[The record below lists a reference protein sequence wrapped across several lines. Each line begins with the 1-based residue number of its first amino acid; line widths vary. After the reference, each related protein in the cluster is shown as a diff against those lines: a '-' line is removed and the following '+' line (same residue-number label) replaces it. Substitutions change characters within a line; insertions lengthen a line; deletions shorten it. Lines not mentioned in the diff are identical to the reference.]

1 MSYCTD
7 MQHIKQIKTYKKFHV
22 MWGLQYRR
30 GARDVRQHQEH
41 TAARQATSATTSPSQ
56 SRG

>member
-1 MSYCTD
+1 
-7 MQHIKQIKTYKKFHV
+7 

-30 GARDVRQHQEH
+30 CTRDVRRHQEH
-41 TAARQATSATTSPSQ
+41 MAARQATSATTSPSQ